1 MLLIGLI
8 NKLER
13 LGVTRFI
20 CKTDGRQDIN
30 KALLDYAGK
39 KQKLLLEIISSKWH
53 SIYSPNTAH
62 YLYCCKPLRM
72 QVAR

>member
-13 LGVTRFI
+13 LEVTRFI

-39 KQKLLLEIISSKWH
+39 KQKILLEITSSKWRLIH
-53 SIYSPNTAH
+53 NPNTAH
-62 YLYCCKPLRM
+62 YLYRCKPLRM
-72 QVAR
+72 